1 MDHLTSTYLRIAL
14 KREAIYRN
22 NITLK
27 IPITQYLLLIAWKHL
42 NPTKQ
47 ITMDSLQVNIACV
60 L

>member
-14 KREAIYRN
+14 KREVIYRN
-22 NITLK
+22 NITPK
-27 IPITQYLLLIAWKHL
+27 IPITQYLLLIAWKHS